1 MMRRP
6 IYRIYLGG
14 KLICRKPFRSDRT
27 ALEYASFMYGEP
39 YTVCRELTPADGKIG
54 LKGFVLRVLY
64 ALALLASLNMLVY
77 LVYCLMGPR

>member
-1 MMRRP
+1 MTHRP
-6 IYRIYLGG
+6 VYRIYLGG
-14 KLICRKPFRSDRT
+14 KLICRKLFRSDRA

-39 YTVCRELTPADGKIG
+39 YTVCRELTPVDGKMG
-54 LKGFVLRVLY
+54 VKGFTLRVLY